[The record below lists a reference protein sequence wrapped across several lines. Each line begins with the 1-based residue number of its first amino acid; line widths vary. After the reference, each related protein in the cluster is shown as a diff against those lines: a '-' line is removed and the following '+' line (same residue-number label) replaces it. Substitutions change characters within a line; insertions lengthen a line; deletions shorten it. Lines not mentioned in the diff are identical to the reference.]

1 MAFFDADLPVNNS
14 KLPEL
19 EILGGKVQVE
29 EKKGVFFFS
38 KDDITIELT
47 GTFQETKQGI
57 DGTVHQLVC
66 KTGDDEPTWDISGLE
81 YDFDKLFT
89 KIDDGKLDK
98 VIEEMFEKKDLIWGS
113 HFDDKLYGFKGTD
126 VVVGWGGNDW
136 IDGGKG
142 KDKLIGDSSEEDKST
157 GGFGD
162 DTFAFDQTLKSS
174 NVDKITDFHI
184 EHDTIDLKRKIF
196 SEFDKG
202 KLHEAELHLRQDRG
216 RRRCTD
222 HLPRRKGPS
231 LLRCRR
237 RRWRQGLEVRHH
249 RQGQGP
255 HPRQLPRVLS
265 RGSADERLAR
275 LDRDNALVGRAG
287 ERAIRRPRLAQGRR
301 PSGLQAFR
309 LCRHGQDDARPSCR
323 RRC

>member
-113 HFDDKLYGFKGTD
+113 HFDDKLYGFKGAD

-162 DTFAFDQTLKSS
+162 DTFAFDQALKSS

-184 EHDTIDLKRKIF
+184 EHDTIALKRKIF

-202 KLHEAELHLRQDRG
+202 KLHEAELTFG
-216 RRRCTD
+216 KT
-222 HLPRRKGPS
+222 
-231 LLRCRR
+231 
-237 RRWRQGLEVRHH
+237 
-249 RQGQGP
+249 
-255 HPRQLPRVLS
+255 
-265 RGSADERLAR
+265 A
-275 LDRDNALVGRAG
+275 VGDDAQVIYRAG
-287 ERAIRRPRLAQGRR
+287 KGHLYY
-301 PSGLQAFR
+301 
-309 LCRHGQDDARPSCR
+309 DADGEGGDKALKFATIGKDKDLTHDNFLVF
-323 RRC
+323 